1 MHVVERFGARLARV
15 TSLSLFFTISQGQ
28 NATEQGGERL
38 LMPKIWSPSITAS
51 QPGEGDATVTVSFAS
66 SVARELEFHVACY
79 DGFTAGADLTGLSEL
94 FMGYADIVL
103 GVDSS
108 DGFEALLEDLQ
119 AEAWELWDSG
129 ETTPDTCGEVSADA
143 LEPLSSTSGIL
154 QKGYTKQSVEVGG
167 MFCQQQVSCFVTV
180 DAAFSQTCQWAGSS
194 TIPAYTIIPDQGS
207 WAPVGGAGFS
217 SDEASSTQLAVSR
230 AGVLYAAYASG
241 IDGPATVSMYTE
253 STGWEALGPGGGAVS
268 DDQAAFVR
276 IAVDPAGTVYVAYQD
291 VTAGQVPRVRRYDTI
306 TASWEAV
313 GSDIVASGVSDL
325 SLATDSQGIVYLAF
339 SESQGANPG
348 GLTVMKFTN
357 HGGWEPVGAQQFSA
371 GQVFY
376 TSLAVDIHGRPYV
389 SYTDSSSAD
398 RVSVQMFDGG
408 EWKFVGSNGHGI
420 SDQAAWFTSLS
431 ITHDGIPY
439 VAWSALGDGN
449 HLSVAVLSENDTWDN
464 AGENAAIVAPTAYFV
479 TMATDS
485 NGTPF
490 VSYASAIPSGQI
502 NAVMLEGNTW
512 VSFDSIAGDGSGT
525 SLALNDCDV
534 PYVIFRDG
542 SAAQR
547 ATVSRF
553 TVD

>member
-1 MHVVERFGARLARV
+1 MGFGR
-15 TSLSLFFTISQGQ
+15 
-28 NATEQGGERL
+28 
-38 LMPKIWSPSITAS
+38 
-51 QPGEGDATVTVSFAS
+51 
-66 SVARELEFHVACY
+66 
-79 DGFTAGADLTGLSEL
+79 
-94 FMGYADIVL
+94 
-103 GVDSS
+103 
-108 DGFEALLEDLQ
+108 
-119 AEAWELWDSG
+119 
-129 ETTPDTCGEVSADA
+129 
-143 LEPLSSTSGIL
+143 
-154 QKGYTKQSVEVGG
+154 
-167 MFCQQQVSCFVTV
+167 
-180 DAAFSQTCQWAGSS
+180 
-194 TIPAYTIIPDQGS
+194 
-207 WAPVGGAGFS
+207 
-217 SDEASSTQLAVSR
+217 
-230 AGVLYAAYASG
+230 
-241 IDGPATVSMYTE
+241 
-253 STGWEALGPGGGAVS
+253 
-268 DDQAAFVR
+268 DD
-276 IAVDPAGTVYVAYQD
+276 P
-291 VTAGQVPRVRRYDTI
+291 
-306 TASWEAV
+306 EAV

-408 EWKFVGSNGHGI
+408 KWKFVGSNGHGI

-512 VSFDSIAGDGSGT
+512 VSFDSIAGDGSRT